1 MDRNRVSS
9 EALPELIR
17 KPSKGMEFL
26 NSELVRFT
34 RGNKTFS
41 GNKSMLAEVKRMPF
55 VRIFASSNFKRHPV
69 CSA

>member
-9 EALPELIR
+9 EALLELIR
-17 KPSKGMEFL
+17 KPSKVMEFL

-34 RGNKTFS
+34 RGNKAFS
-41 GNKSMLAEVKRMPF
+41 GNKSMLAEMRTPF